1 MSLKEQIEGD
11 IKKAMLA
18 KNKDDLRALRAI
30 KSMILLAQT
39 EKGAGENLSEDAEL
53 KILQKAA
60 KQRNDS
66 MALYREQNR
75 DDLANAE
82 QVELEVIKRYLPEQL
97 SVGSRQRGSSS
108 LPPNSYNRPRNSH
121 ANCIA
126 LTKEN
131 HSTKAWSDSFL
142 RCLLWLWSGRPKG

>member
-39 EKGAGENLSEDAEL
+39 EKGAKEELSEDAE
-53 KILQKAA
+53 KAA

-66 MALYREQNR
+66 IALYRDQKR

-82 QVELEVIKRYLPEQL
+82 EVELEVIKRYLPAQMSESEL
-97 SVGSRQRGSSS
+97 E
-108 LPPNSYNRPRNSH
+108 
-121 ANCIA
+121 AAIA
-126 LTKEN
+126 SIVEKTGATTMKDMGKVMGLATKEL
-131 HSTKAWSDSFL
+131 SGKADGKTISSIVKK
-142 RCLLWLWSGRPKG
+142 LLL

>member
-1 MSLKEQIEGD
+1 MSLKEQIEAD

-39 EKGAGENLSEDAEL
+39 EKGAGEELSEETGI

-66 MALYREQNR
+66 MILYREQNR
-75 DDLANAE
+75 NDLAETE
-82 QVELEVIKRYLPEQL
+82 QAELEVINRYLPEQMSEEALEAKIAELISKVGATSMKEMGKVMGLASKEL
-97 SVGSRQRGSSS
+97 SGKADGKKIS
-108 LPPNSYNRPRNSH
+108 
-121 ANCIA
+121 IA
-126 LTKEN
+126 VK
-131 HSTKAWSDSFL
+131 K
-142 RCLLWLWSGRPKG
+142 LLS